1 MSLVQHTLLQK
12 VWADKDCLNLCNDK
26 NRRHLPPV
34 FIVLRSNTM
43 KRSRQAFE
51 EGLGAAALSDSPI
64 MRRESRFIVLRLDIV
79 FHFLYLAL

>member
-1 MSLVQHTLLQK
+1 MSLVQHTLLQR

-34 FIVLRSNTM
+34 FIV
-43 KRSRQAFE
+43 
-51 EGLGAAALSDSPI
+51 
-64 MRRESRFIVLRLDIV
+64 VRLDIV